1 MWTNDF
7 ILSTW
12 ILGTNYKIVL
22 SSFMEPRAV
31 IERLMDEVGGACKP
45 ILLSVAYVSEDEFFH
60 LVNLDYADI
69 IMEN

>member
-1 MWTNDF
+1 
-7 ILSTW
+7 
-12 ILGTNYKIVL
+12 
-22 SSFMEPRAV
+22 MEPRAV

-45 ILLSVAYVSEDEFFH
+45 ILLSAAYVSEDEFFH